1 MRLEM
6 AKEAFELIDIITG
19 IETGGVEAPRVMI
32 RATKRTDGAVS
43 ILWHHPKTCGLS
55 DCRYHYLDLAMHE
68 DIYTLKGNVLLLN
81 GKSIVFGVAKE
92 LFPESRSMILEF
104 LEKWNLNYPEI
115 GENLQNEV
123 MPV

>member
-6 AKEAFELIDIITG
+6 AKEAFNLCDIITG
-19 IETGGVEAPRVMI
+19 IESGGIEAPRIMVK
-32 RATKRTDGAVS
+32 ATRQTDGTVS

-81 GKSIVFGVAKE
+81 GKSIVLGVAKE

-104 LEKWNLNYPEI
+104 LERWHLDYPGISEMPR
-115 GENLQNEV
+115 NEV
-123 MPV
+123 ISV

>member
-1 MRLEM
+1 M
-6 AKEAFELIDIITG
+6 AKEAFNLCDIITG
-19 IETGGVEAPRVMI
+19 IESGGIEAPRIMVK
-32 RATKRTDGAVS
+32 ATRQTDGTVS

-55 DCRYHYLDLAMHE
+55 DCRYHYLDLSTHE
-68 DIYTLKGNVLLLN
+68 ELYTLKSSVLLIN
-81 GKSIVFGVAKE
+81 GKNVFGVIKG

>member
-6 AKEAFELIDIITG
+6 AKEAFNLCDIITG
-19 IETGGVEAPRVMI
+19 IESGGIEAPRIMVK
-32 RATKRTDGAVS
+32 ATRQTDGTVS

-55 DCRYHYLDLAMHE
+55 DCRYHYLDLSTHE
-68 DIYTLKGNVLLLN
+68 ELYTLKSSVLLIN
-81 GKSIVFGVAKE
+81 GKNVFGVIKG

>member
-43 ILWHHPKTCGLS
+43 ILWYHPKTCGLS
-55 DCRYHYLDLAMHE
+55 DCRYHYLDLAKHE

-81 GKSIVFGVAKE
+81 GKSTVFGVAKE
-92 LFPESRSMILEF
+92 LFTESRSMILEF
-104 LEKWNLNYPEI
+104 LEKWHLDYPGISEMPR
-115 GENLQNEV
+115 NEV
-123 MPV
+123 ISV